1 MTWSVYRG
9 RGQLLAF
16 VLAFVNETGPARDVE
31 MRLQGVAVGGR
42 SGSRDW
48 TAKRPLMEQGDAVT
62 SATPDGD
69 RLEQT
74 VDRLPP

>member
-16 VLAFVNETGPARDVE
+16 VNETAPARDVE
-31 MRLQGVAVGGR
+31 MRLQGVAVSGR

-62 SATPDGD
+62 STTPDGD

-74 VDRLPP
+74 VDRIPP